1 MKIRVLT
8 LAAATVLFAG
18 IAQAQDDD
26 IAPRTEWGHPDL
38 QGVWNFSSVIPLERP
53 AFFGDKQFLTDEEIT
68 ALASQ
73 TEAGLEAI
81 NNIGVG
87 GYNTFWV
94 EMGENGDNRTSL
106 ITYPEN
112 GRLPETQEGVPVQV
126 GGLGPDE
133 PGERPV
139 RMVVG
144 GIAKDGPEDRGLSE
158 RCIVGFNS
166 GPPFTPNLYNNNV
179 QIFQNQHTVVIMTE
193 MIHDARIVPI
203 ASDASLTDDIRLW
216 TGDSRGYWDGDTLIV
231 ETRNFNRFT
240 QSFGVYGTAENKLLT
255 ERFTRTGPY
264 TVEYEF
270 TVEDPATFKDRIT
283 VMIPMSKVD
292 GQLYEYACHEGNYG
306 MINILRG
313 ERMTE
318 QREAENSQQRFSG
331 FKRPAL
337 PAFFL
342 STIFYC
348 GNRSIQPHERK
359 PTAKGFA
366 PKVMIVS
373 KFEVRIVI
381 GNCQF
386 STKKEDSALPFCQY

>member
-1 MKIRVLT
+1 MKIRVLAF
-8 LAAATVLFAG
+8 AATTVLFAG
-18 IAQAQDDD
+18 IAQAQDEYT
-26 IAPRTEWGHPDL
+26 APLTEWDQPDL
-38 QGVWNFSSVIPLERP
+38 RGVWNFSSVIPLERP
-53 AFFGDKQFLTDEEIT
+53 AFFGDKQLLTDEEIA
-68 ALASQ
+68 ALAIQ

-106 ITYPEN
+106 IIYPEN

-179 QIFQNQHTVVIMTE
+179 QIFQNQRTAVIMTE
-193 MIHDARIVPI
+193 MIHDARVVPI

-216 TGDSRGYWDGDTLIV
+216 TGDSRGHWDGETLVV
-231 ETRNFNRFT
+231 ETRNFNSFT
-240 QSFGVYGTAENKLLT
+240 QSFGVYGTAEEKLLT

-264 TVEYEF
+264 TIEYEF
-270 TVEDPATFKDRIT
+270 TVEDPATFKDKIT

-318 QREAENSQQRFSG
+318 QREAENGQ
-331 FKRPAL
+331 
-337 PAFFL
+337 
-342 STIFYC
+342 
-348 GNRSIQPHERK
+348 
-359 PTAKGFA
+359 
-366 PKVMIVS
+366 
-373 KFEVRIVI
+373 
-381 GNCQF
+381 
-386 STKKEDSALPFCQY
+386 